1 MSRGFLCFVGY
12 FYLYGGIF
20 NCNVLLRRWNL
31 YWFGWLVC
39 MGRVF
44 ALHVRGLGCTGNGI
58 IDGYVRNANWGI
70 ILLSLAIHID
80 SRKVGSSSIQ
90 TMYAVHLR
98 LVRIQ

>member
-1 MSRGFLCFVGY
+1 MSPGFLCFVGY

-44 ALHVRGLGCTGNGI
+44 AFACAWAWMYWEWYYRWICTKCKLGDNI
-58 IDGYVRNANWGI
+58 IVTR
-70 ILLSLAIHID
+70 HP
-80 SRKVGSSSIQ
+80 
-90 TMYAVHLR
+90 H
-98 LVRIQ
+98 